1 MSILIVIFGMF
12 LEALQLIMA
21 WWVYQDVATYTPL
34 PHFALAQ
41 FIGIGILVNI
51 FSVVF
56 GRNYKYIHDCE
67 QIPKAKK
74 LTYSIAVFLTCMLL
88 TTFYYFVKFFM

>member
-1 MSILIVIFGMF
+1 MSIFIVIFGLF
-12 LEALQLIMA
+12 LETLQLVMV

-34 PHFALAQ
+34 PYFALAQ
-41 FIGIGILVNI
+41 FIGIGVLVNL
-51 FSVVF
+51 FLAVF

-74 LTYSIAVFLTCMLL
+74 LIYNIAVFLTCMFL
-88 TTFYYFVKFFM
+88 TAFYYFVKLFM